1 MLKDNSIFRKPGKNP
16 EEMKTGQVLWSITSR
31 SVRRTRVWSLRPAIE
46 SERHRLPNQEPFLSR
61 DAPRREY
68 SHQQQV
74 IEVQMHVDEAP

>member
-1 MLKDNSIFRKPGKNP
+1 MLKDNSIFRKPGKNS

-31 SVRRTRVWSLRPAIE
+31 AVRRIRVWSLRPAIE
-46 SERHRLPNQEPFLSR
+46 SERRRLPNQEPFLSHE
-61 DAPRREY
+61 APRREY